1 MSNLNADTLIDLL
14 FIHFNVTTMAD
25 LAIHISVSQQTISK
39 WKQRN
44 SINAIKKRC
53 IELGI
58 YNEIFG
64 NLNSNINNFQNSTN
78 VVGQD
83 FSTNSNAHH
92 TQNISNKKNIDENI
106 LKLLD
111 TLYSFAKTNNKIDEL
126 KTDLSSLLPK
136 YM

>member
-1 MSNLNADTLIDLL
+1 MENAEFLIEKLLNFYKVSNVAELSTKINT
-14 FIHFNVTTMAD
+14 
-25 LAIHISVSQQTISK
+25 SQKTISN
-39 WKQRN
+39 WKIRN

-53 IELGI
+53 RELGI

-64 NLNSNINNFQNSTN
+64 DLNSNISNFQNSTN
-78 VVGQD
+78 VVAQD
-83 FSTNSNAHH
+83 FSNNSNAQH
-92 TQNISNKKNIDENI
+92 TQNIGNKSNIDENI
-106 LKLLD
+106 LKLID